1 MIYTL
6 LQLGALL
13 FTFEAAF
20 FLASGNLVMS
30 ARTIGE
36 ISRTTHLGYNA
47 RLVHSLAKQTADS
60 WIGVVLLLAAFFLQ
74 IAAHLRGPVMSDIG
88 PGDPTG
94 TAIAL
99 AIGLAVFGASWV
111 SSKLYASRIEGEA
124 TEILR
129 ARTKDLALQAK
140 GHSRSKPEAGG
151 PAG

>member
-1 MIYTL
+1 MIYAL
-6 LQLGALL
+6 LQVGALL

-20 FLASGNLVMS
+20 FLAWGNLVMS
-30 ARTIGE
+30 ARRIAE
-36 ISRTTHLGYNA
+36 LSCTTHFGYNA

-88 PGDPTG
+88 PVDSTG

-111 SSKLYASRIEGEA
+111 SSKLYTARIQREA

-129 ARTKDLALQAK
+129 ARTKELTLQAE
-140 GHSRSKPEAGG
+140 GHSRGRPDAGG